1 MSVIGSGHV
10 WDRLNK
16 LEFGDYSGN
25 GVGGILSM
33 PTLGENG
40 DADVEEMSA
49 GRCL

>member
-1 MSVIGSGHV
+1 MIIVGFGPV

-16 LEFGDYSGN
+16 LEFGDHSGN

-40 DADVEEMSA
+40 DVDVKEMSA
-49 GRCL
+49 GRYL